1 MFREV
6 LVPLDGSPIGEDA
19 IPVAAAIA
27 SRHKSRLHFVTV
39 SRPVVLTTAFPL
51 TPEIPLDACVE
62 LDQIA
67 REQLA
72 KYVRRWADTIA
83 RAEGIAIRDEV
94 LDGTGP
100 VAEQLLQYADHHHVD
115 LIVMHTHA
123 RGVVGRIWLGSV
135 ANALVQ
141 RGGIPCLLLRGPAAG
156 AEPAQ
161 PVLPLK
167 PKRILVP
174 LDGSDDAELG
184 VDFGMAM
191 AVKGVTELR
200 LLGVVNPLPFPTAM
214 LDREALLEQRTATD
228 RYLARA
234 SERVAKSGIPVQTE
248 SVVHSDSATAILECV
263 ARHDID
269 LVSIAAPQRGAADRM
284 FLGSVIDFMLRRSR
298 IPMLVWRNRALAGT
312 TLLPV
317 RQEPMAGA

>member
-72 KYVRRWADTIA
+72 EYVRRWADKIG
-83 RAEGIAIRDEV
+83 RAEGIAVRDEV
-94 LDGTGP
+94 LDGTAA
-100 VAEQLLQYADHHHVD
+100 VAEQLFHYADHHHVD

-135 ANALVQ
+135 
-141 RGGIPCLLLRGPAAG
+141 
-156 AEPAQ
+156 Q
-161 PVLPLK
+161 PVLPLR

-191 AVKGVTELR
+191 AVNGVTELR

-214 LDREALLEQRTATD
+214 LDREALLKQRTATD
-228 RYLARA
+228 HYLARA
-234 SERVAKSGIPVQTE
+234 SQRVAKSGIPVQTE

-263 ARHDID
+263 ARHAID
-269 LVSIAAPQRGAADRM
+269 LVSIAAPQRGAADRI
-284 FLGSVIDFMLRRSR
+284 FLGSVIDVLLRRSR

-317 RQEPMAGA
+317 RQEPMAGT